1 MKQTINKSE
10 LMKRAWKLYRIEGK
24 ERIIQIGCARIKEY
38 AKSFGWCLKKAWAD
52 MKAMCGRLFDN
63 MRKAVT
69 VTVPSADVAAHNASM
84 SRAWYDN
91 RPAFSEDRYFVG
103 D

>member
-1 MKQTINKSE
+1 MKANINKSE
-10 LMKRAWKLYRIEGK
+10 LMKRAWNLYRIEGK
-24 ERIIQIGCARIKEY
+24 ERIIQIGCAKIKES

-52 MKAMCGRLFDN
+52 MKAMCGRSFNN
-63 MRKAVT
+63 MRNAVSAK
-69 VTVPSADVAAHNASM
+69 PSAEAAAHNASM

-91 RPAFSEDRYFVG
+91 RPTFSKDRYFVG